1 MNDFP
6 KAARIRKKREYLA
19 FFDGSEVKKLGACVV
34 YRRKNETTNARLGIT
49 IKSRTTSILRNRLK
63 RQIREIFRL
72 NRMHLGQYDYNV
84 VVSGKY
90 AVNYSTPLQVREKLK
105 SIWTN
110 ENPF

>member
-1 MNDFP
+1 MNFP
-6 KAARIRKKREYLA
+6 KTARIRKRREYLA

-34 YRRKNETTNARLGIT
+34 YRRKNSEAEARLGIT
-49 IKSRTTSILRNRLK
+49 VKSRTNSVLRNDLK
-63 RQIREIFRL
+63 RQIREVFRL
-72 NRMHLGQYDYNV
+72 NRMHLGKYDYNV

-90 AVNYSTPLQVREKLK
+90 PVNYSTPKQVKEKLE